1 MDVDGNFGEP
11 TTFPK
16 GPAIEPSGFC
26 GPWPEMYALS
36 PLIRIHVGGVLTLD
50 DNCSCFGRDK
60 PRASTLFCI
69 LSSINFYLLSA
80 VLLSNIILTKRF
92 KS

>member
-60 PRASTLFCI
+60 PRASSLFVFCHPSTFI
-69 LSSINFYLLSA
+69 FYLQHNYLIS
-80 VLLSNIILTKRF
+80 F
-92 KS
+92 